1 MGIQMLKTSIYINS
15 DNAIDIIKNQS
26 NVISSKYYKGYHN
39 WLYNKFIPN
48 YEKGEC
54 SIITA
59 HDKTYKTLVGF
70 ALIKHNKEEN
80 KLCNLS
86 PLLDGVGITQLLL
99 ETTDFI
105 LPDDYYIDVP
115 VNLQANRLTK
125 KLIENGYENVL
136 QNLSKDNTIQNR
148 LYKPRNI
155 KWV

>member
-1 MGIQMLKTSIYINS
+1 MLRTSIYVNS
-15 DNAIDIIKNQS
+15 SNSIEIIKNQS
-26 NVISSKYYKGYHN
+26 NVISAKYYKGYHE
-39 WLYNKFIPN
+39 WLNNKFIPN
-48 YEKGEC
+48 YEKGNC

-70 ALIKHNKEEN
+70 ALVKHDEEEN

-99 ETTDFI
+99 ESVDFV
-105 LPDDYYIDVP
+105 LPNDYYVDVP
-115 VNLQANRLTK
+115 INQQADRLSE
-125 KLIENGYENVL
+125 KLIKNGYENVL
-136 QNLSKDNTIQNR
+136 QNLSKDNTMQNR

>member
-1 MGIQMLKTSIYINS
+1 MLRTSIYVNS
-15 DNAIDIIKNQS
+15 SNAIEIIKNQS
-26 NVISSKYYKGYHN
+26 NVISAKYYKGYHE
-39 WLYNKFIPN
+39 WLNKKFIPN
-48 YEKGEC
+48 YEKGNC

-70 ALIKHNKEEN
+70 ALVKHDEEEN

-99 ETTDFI
+99 ESVDFV
-105 LPDDYYIDVP
+105 LPNDYYVDVP
-115 VNLQANRLTK
+115 INQQADKLSE
-125 KLIENGYENVL
+125 KLIKNGYENVL
-136 QNLSKDNTIQNR
+136 QNLSKDNTMQNR

>member
-1 MGIQMLKTSIYINS
+1 MLRTSIYVNS
-15 DNAIDIIKNQS
+15 SNAIEIIKNQS
-26 NVISSKYYKGYHN
+26 NVISAKYYKGYHE
-39 WLYNKFIPN
+39 WLNNKFIPN
-48 YEKGEC
+48 YEKGNC

-70 ALIKHNKEEN
+70 ALVKHDEEEN

-99 ETTDFI
+99 ETVDFV
-105 LPDDYYIDVP
+105 LPNDYYVDVP
-115 VNLQANRLTK
+115 INQQADRLSE
-125 KLIENGYENVL
+125 KLIKNGYENVL
-136 QNLSKDNTIQNR
+136 QNLSKDNTMQNR